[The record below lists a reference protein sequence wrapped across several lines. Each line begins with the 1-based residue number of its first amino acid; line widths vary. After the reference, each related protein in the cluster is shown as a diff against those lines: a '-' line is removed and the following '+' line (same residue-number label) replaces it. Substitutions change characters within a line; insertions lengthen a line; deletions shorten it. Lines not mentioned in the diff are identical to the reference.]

1 MAEIR
6 QNLETTRRELDE
18 KLQAVARNLMV
29 AGLSSD
35 QIKKEMHAAVERAV
49 GPPQT
54 AAIQGSSGG
63 HSEGEAA
70 RRAETK
76 KTLDD
81 YGKKV
86 GS

>member
-6 QNLETTRRELDE
+6 QNLESTRRELDE
-18 KLQAVARNLMV
+18 KLQAIARNLML
-29 AGLSSD
+29 AGLSPD
-35 QIKKEMHAAVERAV
+35 QIKEEMHAAVEWAV
-49 GPPQT
+49 WPPQT

-76 KTLDD
+76 KTFDD

>member
-18 KLQAVARNLMV
+18 KLQAVARNLML
-29 AGLSSD
+29 AGLSHD

-49 GPPQT
+49 WPPQT